1 MKEMIKKIGES
12 LVIKMR
18 VVNMVRRNNEYI
30 FDNNIRTNPFFS
42 EFVGMTQ
49 MLKAMDIEY
58 DIDYNE
64 DVTQMT
70 AITIMGTRFEV

>member
-1 MKEMIKKIGES
+1 MTEMIKKIGER
-12 LVIKMR
+12 LVIQMR

-30 FDNNIRTNPFFS
+30 FDNNIRTNPYHS
-42 EFVGMTQ
+42 EFAGMTQ
-49 MLKAMDIEY
+49 LLKAMDIEY
-58 DIDYNE
+58 EIDWNE

>member
-1 MKEMIKKIGES
+1 MREMIKKIGES
-12 LVIKMR
+12 MVIKMR
-18 VVNMVRRNNEYI
+18 VVNMVKKNNDY
-30 FDNNIRTNPFFS
+30 FNSNIRTNPFYS

-49 MLKAMDIEY
+49 LLITMEIDFEIEW
-58 DIDYNE
+58 NE